1 MSGSLWVPRQAF
13 AHSLD
18 CTRKHRAGVSTRQEY
33 PVDPPPHN
41 EILNARISV
50 KLIIVRRT
58 YVDRLLVLRRLG
70 LLLSMLKRLS
80 KVEDIKSIFLGSPD
94 VLLLEQREDYVVL
107 RRPCDCITALG
118 HDSPNFNF

>member
-1 MSGSLWVPRQAF
+1 
-13 AHSLD
+13 
-18 CTRKHRAGVSTRQEY
+18 
-33 PVDPPPHN
+33 
-41 EILNARISV
+41 
-50 KLIIVRRT
+50 
-58 YVDRLLVLRRLG
+58 VLCRLG